1 MKILKPASLAIGIFL
16 IWGLLLGPSNRPDAA
31 DKPAFT
37 DESVGEAELTLLEG
51 MASLLGKD
59 GKPVRPL
66 AMGDRYRPGD
76 RIRTGNKARLSL
88 RFQDGSHIRFS
99 EFTTFE
105 LVSLKATETPKERNI
120 RIHLLAGDA
129 WVNVTA
135 PYTGKGSL
143 GIIVPKAIV
152 KTTQSISRFTVFS
165 DNATLLKVYQGHLE
179 IRDLQANTTD
189 TSSSDKSAGPIR
201 KKRSWRHLINPMYQ
215 IYVRSNGTA
224 TNPFRFMV
232 KADENNWV
240 QWNRAQDAKIGTPGQ

>member
-1 MKILKPASLAIGIFL
+1 MGFFL
-16 IWGLLLGPSNRPDAA
+16 IWVLLLGPANRPEAA
-31 DKPAFT
+31 DKPAVA

-59 GKPVRPL
+59 GKPVHPL
-66 AMGDRYRPGD
+66 AMGNRYRPGD

-88 RFQDGSHIRFS
+88 RFQDGSQIRFS

-105 LVSLKATETPKERNI
+105 LVSLKATERPKERNI
-120 RIHLLAGDA
+120 RVHLLSGNA

-143 GIIVPKAIV
+143 GIIVPKAAV
-152 KTTQSISRFTVFS
+152 KTTQSISRLTVFS

-179 IRDLQANTTD
+179 IRDLKTNTAD
-189 TSSSDKSAGPIR
+189 TPSDKSAGPI
-201 KKRSWRHLINPMYQ
+201 KNKGSWRHLINPMYQ

-224 TNPFRFMV
+224 TNPFRFML
-232 KADENNWV
+232 KSDENNWV
-240 QWNRAQDAKIGTPGQ
+240 QWNRAQDQKLADQAK

>member
-1 MKILKPASLAIGIFL
+1 MKILKPALLAIGFFL
-16 IWGLLLGPSNRPDAA
+16 IWVLLLGPANRPEAA
-31 DKPAFT
+31 DKPVFT

-59 GKPVRPL
+59 GKPVHPL

-105 LVSLKATETPKERNI
+105 LVSLKAKETPKERNI
-120 RIHLLAGDA
+120 RIHLLSGDA

-143 GIIVPKAIV
+143 GIIVPKAAV

-179 IRDLQANTTD
+179 IRNLQANTTD
-189 TSSSDKSAGPIR
+189 TPSGKSTGPIKN
-201 KKRSWRHLINPMYQ
+201 KKSWSHLINPMYQ

-240 QWNRAQDAKIGTPGQ
+240 QWNQEQDAKIDTPDQ

>member
-1 MKILKPASLAIGIFL
+1 MKILKPVSLVTGIFL
-16 IWGLLLGPSNRPDAA
+16 IWVLLLGPAIRAAAA
-31 DKPAFT
+31 DKSAFT
-37 DESVGEAELTLLEG
+37 DEPVGEAELTLLEG

-59 GKPVRPL
+59 GKPTRPL

-105 LVSLKATETPKERNI
+105 LVSLKATEKPKERNI
-120 RIHLLAGDA
+120 RIHLLSGDA

-143 GIIVPKAIV
+143 GIIVPKAAV

-179 IRDLQANTTD
+179 IRNLQANTAD
-189 TSSSDKSAGPIR
+189 TPSDKSAGSIEN
-201 KKRSWRHLINPMYQ
+201 KKSWSHLIKSMYQ

-240 QWNRAQDAKIGTPGQ
+240 QWNRARDAKIGTPGQ

>member
-1 MKILKPASLAIGIFL
+1 MKILKPASLATGIFL
-16 IWGLLLGPSNRPDAA
+16 IWVLLLGPAARPEAA
-31 DKPAFT
+31 EKPAFT
-37 DESVGEAELTLLEG
+37 DEPVGEAELTLLEG

-59 GKPVRPL
+59 GKPVRSL

-105 LVSLKATETPKERNI
+105 LVSLKAAERPKVRNI
-120 RIHLLAGDA
+120 RIRLLSGDA

-143 GIIVPKAIV
+143 GIITPKAAA
-152 KTTQSISRFTVFS
+152 KTTQSISRVIVFS

-179 IRDLQANTTD
+179 IRNLQVNTAD
-189 TSSSDKSAGPIR
+189 TPSDKSAGPIKN
-201 KKRSWRHLINPMYQ
+201 KKSWSHLINPMYQ

-240 QWNRAQDAKIGTPGQ
+240 QWNRAQDAEIGTPDQ